1 MKEGTTIQE
10 RLWELRKDKGLNLE
24 QLSEATGISKS
35 ALGSYEKDDYK
46 EINHGSLV
54 TLAKFY
60 GVSTDYLLCLT
71 ENRSHPDTELP
82 ELHLSDDMIALLKNG
97 RINNRLLCEIV
108 THKEFPALM
117 ADTEIYVDGIAAM
130 RFQDLNSV
138 LEMVREEVLAKYQP
152 ENEDTTL
159 KTLRAAQIK
168 EEDYFCHVTHRTW
181 DAILHDIRVAHKND
195 AESVSDESNA
205 AKLHNDIRQAMR
217 VPGTHLDMF
226 CHIMCSQLQIKYEKL
241 SEQERSSLKKILQ
254 KSGVYKNS
262 PPGRRKKR

>member
-10 RLWELRKDKGLNLE
+10 RLWELRKDRGLNLE

-60 GVSTDYLLCLT
+60 GVSADYLLCLT
-71 ENRSHPDTELP
+71 ENRSQPDTELT
-82 ELHLSDDMIALLKNG
+82 ELHLSDGMVDLLKSG
-97 RINNRLLCEIV
+97 RLNNRLLCEIA
-108 THKEFPALM
+108 THKDFPALM

-138 LEMVREEVLAKYQP
+138 LEMVREEIIAKYQP
-152 ENEDTTL
+152 KDDDTTL
-159 KTLRAAQIK
+159 KTLQAAQIK
-168 EEDYFCHVTHRTW
+168 EEDYFCHVTHQTW
-181 DAILHDIRVAHKND
+181 DTILHDIRAAHKDD
-195 AESVSDESNA
+195 AESVPDGSNA
-205 AKLHNDIRQAMR
+205 EKLHNDIKQAMR
-217 VPGTHLDMF
+217 VSGTRLDMF
-226 CHIMCSQLQIKYEKL
+226 CHVMCSQLQIKYEKL
-241 SEQERSSLKKILQ
+241 SEQERSSLKRILQ

-262 PPGRRKKR
+262 PAGRRKKR